1 MHRECFSNNDAI
13 FSLSSAT
20 SGGTIGML
28 PNLDFSTGT
37 VNVHSG
43 EQFRALSNLR
53 AARSHPDEVD
63 IHPCQHGPTAPGAD
77 RARKLGTAQHYY
89 SSGAN
94 VAFNQALSAT
104 AWPWQPNQTDYLRIV
119 NHAPT
124 AATVALTMNGK
135 NALTEDE
142 DNDRL
147 PDAWELQ
154 YFPSIYYYDG
164 NSDPDTDGA
173 NNLSEWAFN
182 LNPTRPDI
190 AALTPGTGTAGLPSI
205 RLTGTGS
212 AQHLTVE
219 FVRRKNAGL
228 TYTVQFA
235 NSPAGAG
242 FLSAVNAPTVTPID
256 ANWERMIVEDSVTT
270 GDQAIRFGRVRVTAP

>member
-1 MHRECFSNNDAI
+1 MKW
-13 FSLSSAT
+13 T
-20 SGGTIGML
+20 STYA
-28 PNLDFSTGT
+28 STVQLRLEQGT
-37 VNVHSG
+37 VPAS
-43 EQFRALSNLR
+43 S
-53 AARSHPDEVD
+53 
-63 IHPCQHGPTAPGAD
+63 
-77 RARKLGTAQHYY
+77 GTAQHYY
-89 SSGAN
+89 SSGAS
-94 VAFNQALSAT
+94 VAFNQALSAI
-104 AWPWQPNQTDYLRIV
+104 AWPCQPSRTYCLRIV
-119 NHAPT
+119 NNAAT
-124 AATVALTMNGK
+124 AATVTLTMNGK

-154 YFPSIYYYDG
+154 YFPSIFYYDG
-164 NSDPDTDGA
+164 SSDPDRDGA
-173 NNLSEWAFN
+173 NNLAEWAFN

-219 FVRRKNAGL
+219 FVRRKNVAL

-235 NSPAGAG
+235 NSPAGAS

-256 ANWERMIVEDSVTT
+256 ANWERVIVEDSVTT
-270 GDQAIRFGRVRVTAP
+270 GDQAVRFGRVRVTAP

>member
-1 MHRECFSNNDAI
+1 MKW
-13 FSLSSAT
+13 T
-20 SGGTIGML
+20 STHA
-28 PNLDFSTGT
+28 STVQLRLEQGT
-37 VNVHSG
+37 VLAS
-43 EQFRALSNLR
+43 
-53 AARSHPDEVD
+53 
-63 IHPCQHGPTAPGAD
+63 T
-77 RARKLGTAQHYY
+77 GTAQHYS
-89 SSGAN
+89 SSGAS

-104 AWPWQPNQTDYLRIV
+104 AWPWQPSQTYYLRIV
-119 NHAPT
+119 NNAAT

-154 YFPSIYYYDG
+154 YFGTTIYGPTQD
-164 NSDPDTDGA
+164 NDKDGA
-173 NNLSEWAFN
+173 NNLAEWAFN

-190 AALTPGTGTAGLPSI
+190 AALAPGTGTAGLPSI
-205 RLTGTGS
+205 RLTGSGN

-219 FVRRKNAGL
+219 FVRRRNAGL

-235 NSPAGAG
+235 NTPAGAS

-256 ANWERMIVEDSVTT
+256 ANWERVIVEDNVTI
-270 GDQAIRFGRVRVTAP
+270 GDQAIRFGRMRVTAP

>member
-1 MHRECFSNNDAI
+1 MHRDFSSNNNAT
-13 FSLSSAT
+13 FSLNCANSD
-20 SGGTIGML
+20 GTIGVL
-28 PNLDFSTGT
+28 PSLDFYTGT
-37 VNVHSG
+37 VNTSVPANSSALYQIPVPPEGTRMKWTSTHVSTVQLRL
-43 EQFRALSNLR
+43 EQGTVRAS
-53 AARSHPDEVD
+53 S
-63 IHPCQHGPTAPGAD
+63 
-77 RARKLGTAQHYY
+77 GTAQHYY

-94 VAFNQALSAT
+94 VAFNQALSAI
-104 AWPWQPNQTDYLRIV
+104 AWPWQPSQTYYLRIV
-119 NHAPT
+119 NNAATT
-124 AATVALTMNGK
+124 AAVTLTMNGK

-154 YFPSIYYYDG
+154 YFGTTAYGPTQD
-164 NSDPDTDGA
+164 NDKDGA
-173 NNLSEWAFN
+173 NNLAEWAFN

-205 RLTGTGS
+205 RLTGTGN

-235 NSPAGAG
+235 NSPGGAS
-242 FLSAVNAPTVTPID
+242 FQLV
-256 ANWERMIVEDSVTT
+256 
-270 GDQAIRFGRVRVTAP
+270 